1 MSGDANGR
9 NTNSAQRL
17 ISLCKEFTESLR
29 AAKEEVEKLSEKA
42 IEAKYEAVP
51 VKTPMV
57 LQALNIRVKS
67 LMQRTLSIQ
76 PAINDLARAASQQIE
91 HSDLDFADKFELK
104 LRLAELQSQM
114 NDTQMTITGLASS
127 VR

>member
-1 MSGDANGR
+1 
-9 NTNSAQRL
+9 
-17 ISLCKEFTESLR
+17 LCKEFTESLR